1 MTIRS
6 VLVLGDSPHASGLI
20 DHIDRDPL
28 SRIQPDTAELPDLVI
43 LAGPGEDHL
52 AVALS
57 LLESQRPLVIVVGPH
72 LDTAVVHRIALV
84 AADTNS
90 QVRCWLP
97 ALAGHPRSEDPPGE
111 TAPIRIDRADNRPPE
126 SLLFSDLALLG
137 RLAGRFDQVTATLA
151 TTATVTLSADN
162 GTTATWTHRTT
173 SDSPTA
179 SLHQGDTPLELT
191 SQATADPVTE
201 TEWSRITT
209 GSTHLELDELV
220 DLVETFAAI
229 LESARRRRAID
240 LHHEPTSERTVFKS
254 QMAAVGC
261 LLLLLTLLGLVILLV
276 LGAVLDP
283 TGTRGG
289 RADQVGFLLKDDAFQ
304 PDSSDLSQDGAQQL
318 KQIAGRIHHVRV
330 PIVVAATSNTPLDD
344 DRRSEIEKQL
354 DQQGIQVTPGRIVI
368 DTPPAAWMQTLLG
381 IARVAWIAPLIL
393 FLVLQGL
400 ILATRGK
407 PGPGTARVD

>member
-6 VLVLGDSPHASGLI
+6 VLVLGDSPHASGLLDRI
-20 DHIDRDPL
+20 GRDPL
-28 SRIQPDTAELPDLVI
+28 SRIQTDTGELPDLVI

-84 AADTNS
+84 AADTNA

-97 ALAGHPRSEDPPGE
+97 AIAGHPRSEDPPGE
-111 TAPIRIDRADNRPPE
+111 TSPIRIDRADNRPAEP
-126 SLLFSDLALLG
+126 LLFSDLALLG

-151 TTATVTLSADN
+151 ATATVTLGADN

-179 SLHQGDTPLELT
+179 SLHRGDTPLELT
-191 SQATADPVTE
+191 GLSTADPVTQN
-201 TEWSRITT
+201 EWTRIAT

-261 LLLLLTLLGLVILLV
+261 LLLLLTLLGLVVLLV

-289 RADQVGFLLKDDAFQ
+289 RAEQVGFLLKDDAFQ
-304 PDSSDLSQDGAQQL
+304 SGSRDLSQDGARQL
-318 KQIAGRIHHVRV
+318 KQIAGRIRHVRV
-330 PIVVAATSNTPLDD
+330 PIVVATTSNAALDEG
-344 DRRSEIEKQL
+344 RRSEIQSQL

-381 IARVAWIAPLIL
+381 IARIAWIAPLVV

-407 PGPGTARVD
+407 PGPGTTRVD